1 MSDPRDPPR
10 DYTDRLMRS
19 LWRRAPGAMLRLA
32 LGDPGLEV
40 RRLLDTNTVLL
51 KRAPDGAALVDG
63 RGGPFVGHVEAEI
76 SPSAD
81 LPLRVALYGLLLH
94 EQHGLPVRSAVLL
107 LAPTSAAPGAFEMTH
122 DQITLATYQIAVVRL
137 YELPAA
143 QLAQDVDLAPLCP
156 LAEDADLD
164 ALVLARDTL
173 RGQAPAED
181 RADLLAALY
190 ILGGRRF
197 DAAWLQRILT
207 REELME
213 STTYRAILEEG
224 FERGVARGVE
234 RGLEEGIGKGIEQG
248 VEKGGR
254 ALLRRL
260 IFARFPAEA
269 PGVVPLLERCDSDD
283 IEAIAE
289 ALLQAPSAESLHAA
303 ILARIHDGND

>member
-1 MSDPRDPPR
+1 MSDPSNPPR

-32 LGDPGLEV
+32 LHDPGLSV
-40 RRLLDTNTVLL
+40 RQLLDTNTVLV
-51 KRAPDGAALVDG
+51 KRAPDGAALVDCAS
-63 RGGPFVGHVEAEI
+63 GPFIGHVEVEV
-76 SPSAD
+76 SPGAD

-94 EQHGLPVRSAVLL
+94 DQHGLPVRSVVIL
-107 LAPTSAAPGAFEMTH
+107 LAPTSTSVGPFTMTH
-122 DQITLATYQIAVVRL
+122 DQVQLAVYQLTVVRL
-137 YELPAA
+137 YQIPAA

-164 ALVLARDTL
+164 ALMLARDTL
-173 RGQAPAED
+173 RGQAPADE

-234 RGLEEGIGKGIEQG
+234 RGIETG
-248 VEKGGR
+248 MEKGSR
-254 ALLRRL
+254 SLLRTL
-260 IFARFPAEA
+260 ILARFPSEA
-269 PGVVPLLERCDSDD
+269 PRLVPLLDGCDTAD

-289 ALLQAPSAESLHAA
+289 ALLMAPSAESLHAL
-303 ILARIHDGND
+303 ILARIHDDND